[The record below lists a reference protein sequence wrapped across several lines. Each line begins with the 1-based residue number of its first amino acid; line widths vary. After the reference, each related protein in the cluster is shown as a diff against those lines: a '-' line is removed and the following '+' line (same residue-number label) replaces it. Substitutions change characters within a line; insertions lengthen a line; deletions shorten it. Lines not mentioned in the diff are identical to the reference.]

1 MTLPSGFNVRPS
13 HSRVDGC
20 MEPSEVDR
28 LDSRKDQERPG
39 KAVDN
44 DLLNAL
50 PTKVADSAKTGMSSD
65 RLRVAVSLRAK
76 VADRAG
82 SDLRRWERSSRHRII
97 SARRR
102 KPSQNERIRPTSAAM
117 LKKSAS
123 SRFSGGRN
131 KPPPSWQPF
140 PNPSI

>member
-1 MTLPSGFNVRPS
+1 MTLLSGFNVRPS

-28 LDSRKDQERPG
+28 LDSRRDQERPG

-50 PTKVADSAKTGMSSD
+50 PTKVADSAKMGMSSD
-65 RLRVAVSLRAK
+65 RLRVAVSLAK

-82 SDLRRWERSSRHRII
+82 SDLRRWERSSATGS
-97 SARRR
+97 SAPAEENLHKTKGSDLQAPRC
-102 KPSQNERIRPTSAAM
+102 
-117 LKKSAS
+117 
-123 SRFSGGRN
+123 
-131 KPPPSWQPF
+131 
-140 PNPSI
+140 